1 MSEAKDQPKQEA
13 TESKKEVG
21 YSDGFGEAWERFVTV
36 PESETKPEQKAEAK
50 GEETPCDSPPC
61 IEARRAKE
69 QEGRKPI
76 GVLKVQG
83 KEVPYYSNQEL
94 IDLAQ
99 MGVDYTKKR
108 QADSADRQKWEGEFQ
123 TKHDEL
129 DGIAEKFNKIMATL
143 KPGEAIPG
151 MGTSKQVEPE
161 PVSKKSIYEEYGIDP
176 EYADEYQKKMI
187 NDVVELKKKES
198 LYDAKLQ
205 RLENMTNMA
214 ILKES
219 MGKLGEVIK
228 QARTEFPIDEI
239 MSEDGS
245 ENLTMKQFV
254 ALLKAKDE
262 VARGRGQTIDINEIA
277 RETIRDMHYIQG
289 KAKQTAAPDIS
300 NEMNEDEFMAKYPD
314 LAKRLTAK
322 IGTKAVAEHEV
333 EDAKLPPS
341 LETKRREVDLSGVNT
356 KKPETTSDW
365 IDKGFEDPEVLAAF
379 RGD

>member
-1 MSEAKDQPKQEA
+1 MPEVKDQATPKAEQ
-13 TESKKEVG
+13 SKEVG
-21 YSDGFGEAWERFVTV
+21 YSDGFGEAWERFVTN
-36 PESETKPEQKAEAK
+36 PEPETKPEQKVVAK
-50 GEETPCDSPPC
+50 ADETPCDSPPC
-61 IEARRAKE
+61 IEARKAKE
-69 QEGRKPI
+69 QEERKPL

-83 KEVPYYSNQEL
+83 KEVPYYSHQEL
-94 IDLAQ
+94 IDMAQ

-123 TKHDEL
+123 TKHDQL
-129 DGIAEKFNKIMATL
+129 DGIAEKFNKLMATL

-151 MGTSKQVEPE
+151 MGTPQRTEPE
-161 PVSKKSIYEEYGIDP
+161 PVSKKSVYEEYGIDP

-187 NDVVELKKKES
+187 NDVVELKKKEN

-205 RLENMTNMA
+205 QIENMQNMI

-262 VARGRGQTIDINEIA
+262 VARGQGKTIDINQLA
-277 RETIRDMHYIQG
+277 HETVRDLHYIQG
-289 KAKQTAAPDIS
+289 KAKQNAAPDIS
-300 NEMNEDEFMAKYPD
+300 DKMSEDEFMAKYPD
-314 LAKRLTAK
+314 LTKRLSEK
-322 IGTKAVAEHEV
+322 FGTKAVVEHEA
-333 EDAKLPPS
+333 EEAKFPPS
-341 LETKRREVDLSGVNT
+341 LETKRREVDLSGVPT
-356 KKPETTSDW
+356 KKPDTMGDW
-365 IDKGFEDPEVLAAF
+365 LDAGFNDPEVLAAF
-379 RGD
+379 GGK